1 MTCTKTTIDVY
12 ENLYRLDV
20 LGAIDIAR
28 DNTAV
33 HQYFKDQLRRSKGCW
48 YETGWMWKDNSTS
61 LQNSKLGSL
70 ETLKNLLRKTQ
81 ELFESYDQV
90 IQEQLAER
98 VVEKVNDEVHCG
110 QREFYLPHKA
120 VFRKNVERAM
130 LQIVYD
136 TSARENSK
144 ILSLNDCL
152 ETGPALQNLLWSI
165 LIKNQERNTNT
176 NQERK

>member
-1 MTCTKTTIDVY
+1 MTCTKITIDVY

-33 HQYFKDQLRRSKGCW
+33 HQYFKDQLRRSKCCW

-61 LQNSKLGSL
+61 LQNNKLGSL

-81 ELFESYDQV
+81 ELFQSYDQV

-98 VVEKVNDEVHCG
+98 VVEESMMK
-110 QREFYLPHKA
+110 
-120 VFRKNVERAM
+120 
-130 LQIVYD
+130 
-136 TSARENSK
+136 
-144 ILSLNDCL
+144 
-152 ETGPALQNLLWSI
+152 
-165 LIKNQERNTNT
+165 
-176 NQERK
+176 